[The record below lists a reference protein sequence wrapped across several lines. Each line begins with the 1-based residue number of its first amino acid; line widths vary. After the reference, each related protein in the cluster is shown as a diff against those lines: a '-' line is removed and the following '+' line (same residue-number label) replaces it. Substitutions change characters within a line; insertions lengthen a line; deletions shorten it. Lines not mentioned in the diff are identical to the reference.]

1 MPGPHSGLPRTLRSG
16 ILARLHW
23 CVMSNRSVPAADAAR
38 PSERPRPRKRSAQV
52 DGSRTWFWEYGDQD
66 AATTIVLV
74 HGFRGDHH
82 GLEPIAA
89 RLQEFRVIVPDL
101 PGFGD
106 SEPLEKTHDID
117 GYAAWLQGFLAVVA
131 PAGRFVLLGHSFG
144 SIVVSAMLA
153 RQASDDAKGPRPD
166 LVVLVNPIGA
176 PALKGPRAVFTG
188 LAIFY
193 YWLGATLPER
203 LGFGLLRNALIV
215 RVMSEAMAKT
225 KDRPLRRW
233 IHDQHARYFSA
244 FASRGVV
251 LEAFRASVSHDVSEY
266 ASSIGVPVLLIAADR
281 DDITPLQAQ
290 HRLQTLFP
298 DARLHVVH
306 GVGHL
311 VHYEAPDDAA
321 DSIRGFLA
329 EHGPDA
335 PAQHT
340 GDGLDDAAGEPA

>member
-1 MPGPHSGLPRTLRSG
+1 
-16 ILARLHW
+16 
-23 CVMSNRSVPAADAAR
+23 MSNRSVPAADAAR

-298 DARLHVVH
+298 DASLHVVH

-340 GDGLDDAAGEPA
+340 ADGLDDAAGEPS